1 MKIALIGLPLSGK
14 STLGGVLAK
23 ELFIENVDIDSIIEE
38 KYGSIPNLI
47 NHDEAG
53 FRYIEN
59 KILKEQIKKNK
70 RKSHVLVGGS
80 GIVEDPENIEL
91 LKDYFKVYIMIK
103 DMETWKKDI
112 QERRTITNINR
123 LLKRQKIYE
132 RIEDITIWF
141 PETRRELC
149 DLITEIEKVDFLK

>member
-1 MKIALIGLPLSGK
+1 
-14 STLGGVLAK
+14 
-23 ELFIENVDIDSIIEE
+23 
-38 KYGSIPNLI
+38 
-47 NHDEAG
+47 
-53 FRYIEN
+53 
-59 KILKEQIKKNK
+59 
-70 RKSHVLVGGS
+70 
-80 GIVEDPENIEL
+80 
-91 LKDYFKVYIMIK
+91 
-103 DMETWKKDI
+103 METWKKNI